1 MEEVIQ
7 NLTSGANAIGRPH
20 NTFSLRLKKGKDECL
35 EFLHRWGA
43 NKQAELAVDPTW
55 CCMGGTPTL
64 TQVSNVYGYRLS
76 INWLIAMLTD
86 YQNLIGIKEDNKLNV
101 NALADISKIIYNKY
115 KHLKLA
121 EFMLFFQR
129 MKLGDYGKVYG
140 CIDFAYISRSLRQFC
155 DDRAI
160 IIDRELQRRR
170 EEEYRDSLAR
180 SVSREEYER
189 MVAAGWKP
197 SAE

>member
-1 MEEVIQ
+1 M
-7 NLTSGANAIGRPH
+7 
-20 NTFSLRLKKGKDECL
+20 

>member
-1 MEEVIQ
+1 MVLYGR
-7 NLTSGANAIGRPH
+7 NAHANTGEQY
-20 NTFSLRLKKGKDECL
+20 LR
-35 EFLHRWGA
+35 
-43 NKQAELAVDPTW
+43 QSAVGQLVNIHVD
-55 CCMGGTPTL
+55 
-64 TQVSNVYGYRLS
+64 RLS
-76 INWLIAMLTD
+76 ERRR
-86 YQNLIGIKEDNKLNV
+86 YQGGQY
-101 NALADISKIIYNKY
+101 SKY

-129 MKLGDYGKVYG
+129 MKFGDYGKVYG
-140 CIDFAYISRSLRQFC
+140 SIDFAYIARALRQFC
-155 DDRAI
+155 EDRAI

-170 EEEYRDSLAR
+170 EEEYRESLAR

>member
-1 MEEVIQ
+1 
-7 NLTSGANAIGRPH
+7 
-20 NTFSLRLKKGKDECL
+20 
-35 EFLHRWGA
+35 
-43 NKQAELAVDPTW
+43 
-55 CCMGGTPTL
+55 MGGTPTL
-64 TQVSNVYGYRLS
+64 TQVSNIYGNRLS
-76 INWLIAMLTD
+76 VNWLIAMLTD
-86 YQNLIGIKEDNKLNV
+86 FQNVVGIKEDNKLDID
-101 NALADISKIIYNKY
+101 ALAEISEMLYNKY

-129 MKLGDYGKVYG
+129 MKFGDYGKVYG
-140 CIDFAYISRSLRQFC
+140 CIDLAYIARALRQFC
-155 DDRAI
+155 EDRAL

-170 EEEYRDSLAR
+170 EKEYRESLER

>member
-1 MEEVIQ
+1 
-7 NLTSGANAIGRPH
+7 
-20 NTFSLRLKKGKDECL
+20 
-35 EFLHRWGA
+35 
-43 NKQAELAVDPTW
+43 
-55 CCMGGTPTL
+55 
-64 TQVSNVYGYRLS
+64 
-76 INWLIAMLTD
+76 MLTD

-129 MKLGDYGKVYG
+129 MKFGDYGKVYG
-140 CIDFAYISRSLRQFC
+140 SIDFAYIARALRQFC
-155 DDRAI
+155 EDRAI

-170 EEEYRDSLAR
+170 EEEYRESLAR